1 MLISKRYFIGS
12 VQESTLNNNITFTL
26 TLNNN
31 NTCAQQQLHWSSS
44 TITRTLSN
52 KLQKTLNKIYTDAQ
66 QQLQWRLSTFTMT
79 LNNNY
84 TELKN
89 ISSSIITSEYTE
101 STLTPGNNHIDDFN
115 ICWNNNYLKENKF
128 LSQSLFRTKF
138 CCTWLAQDDSS
149 FALQKSRQNS
159 NNLFKC
165 LKVNAHIETMLCR
178 FPFVPCTPRWAWLHF
193 NCTCSMW
200 LNIIWI
206 YETITVISS

>member
-1 MLISKRYFIGS
+1 MARYKNRR
-12 VQESTLNNNITFTL
+12 STITFTFTL

-84 TELKN
+84 TELKK
-89 ISSSIITSEYTE
+89 ISSSIITS
-101 STLTPGNNHIDDFN
+101 TLNLHWRPATIILTILIFVETT
-115 ICWNNNYLKENKF
+115 IYLKENKF

-138 CCTWLAQDDSS
+138 RCTWLAQDDSS
-149 FALQKSRQNS
+149 FAVTKKST
-159 NNLFKC
+159 K
-165 LKVNAHIETMLCR
+165 LK
-178 FPFVPCTPRWAWLHF
+178 
-193 NCTCSMW
+193 
-200 LNIIWI
+200 
-206 YETITVISS
+206 

>member
-84 TELKN
+84 TELKKM
-89 ISSSIITSEYTE
+89 SSSIITS
-101 STLTPGNNHIDDFN
+101 TLNLHWRPATIILTILIFVETT
-115 ICWNNNYLKENKF
+115 IYLKENKF

-149 FALQKSRQNS
+149 FAVTKKST
-159 NNLFKC
+159 K
-165 LKVNAHIETMLCR
+165 LK
-178 FPFVPCTPRWAWLHF
+178 
-193 NCTCSMW
+193 
-200 LNIIWI
+200 
-206 YETITVISS
+206 

>member
-1 MLISKRYFIGS
+1 MRSSTITLKFI
-12 VQESTLNNNITFTL
+12 
-26 TLNNN
+26 NN
-31 NTCAQQQLHWSSS
+31 NTHALKQITKDAQQDLYWRSTTITMTLINCYNDAQQQLHWA
-44 TITRTLSN
+44 
-52 KLQKTLNKIYTDAQ
+52 QK
-66 QQLQWRLSTFTMT
+66 M
-79 LNNNY
+79 
-84 TELKN
+84 
-89 ISSSIITSEYTE
+89 SSSIITS
-101 STLTPGNNHIDDFN
+101 TLNLHWRPATIKLTILIFVETT
-115 ICWNNNYLKENKF
+115 IYLKENKF

-206 YETITVISS
+206 HETITVISS

>member
-84 TELKN
+84 TELKKM
-89 ISSSIITSEYTE
+89 SSSIITS
-101 STLTPGNNHIDDFN
+101 TLNLHWRPATIILTILIFVETT
-115 ICWNNNYLKENKF
+115 IYLKENKF

-138 CCTWLAQDDSS
+138 WCTWLAQDESS
-149 FALQKSRQNS
+149 FAVTKKST
-159 NNLFKC
+159 K
-165 LKVNAHIETMLCR
+165 LK
-178 FPFVPCTPRWAWLHF
+178 
-193 NCTCSMW
+193 
-200 LNIIWI
+200 
-206 YETITVISS
+206 